1 LRLSSAEIRHVFWQL
16 VLACERSAAL
26 LLQWSWWRRSHQWWA
41 RWYHYRKRA
50 GAGVESP
57 AAMEQGK
64 EQAQHVPEREE
75 LWKRLEPLLPTGKR
89 SGRGYSHDRRVVL
102 EAIVHVMQSDCG
114 WQALP
119 SRFPSWKTVHAQY
132 RQWRRQGI
140 WQKIWA

>member
-1 LRLSSAEIRHVFWQL
+1 
-16 VLACERSAAL
+16 
-26 LLQWSWWRRSHQWWA
+26 
-41 RWYHYRKRA
+41 
-50 GAGVESP
+50 
-57 AAMEQGK
+57 MEQGK

-132 RQWRRQGI
+132 RQWRTQGI